1 MKNSRIQKPQTKQK
15 DGRSDR
21 PPEGF
26 AQREHFKMQSIVGAV
41 YEGVNELG

>member
-1 MKNSRIQKPQTKQK
+1 MDEAIA
-15 DGRSDR
+15 